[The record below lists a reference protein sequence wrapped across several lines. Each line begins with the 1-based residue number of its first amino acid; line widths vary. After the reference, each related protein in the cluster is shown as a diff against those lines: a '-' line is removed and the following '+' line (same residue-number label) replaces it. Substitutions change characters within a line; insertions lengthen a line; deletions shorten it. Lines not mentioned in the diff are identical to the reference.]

1 MTTVTTTTTSTG
13 GEKKNFFC
21 CTFNLKQTL
30 ELHRHVCVRV
40 CPPHFISP
48 LASHNLTTT
57 APHRKWL
64 RSGSPP
70 PNQQDQIS
78 VSLSV
83 SAGVRWCR
91 LINSLVVFQR
101 SVPSNPTTPDSTSHR
116 PPPLDFL
123 SSCCGLLSTFSS
135 PDDDDDDDNGQSDNH
150 GRGVK
155 ESSCFFFNYNY

>member
-1 MTTVTTTTTSTG
+1 MGEGGGCGLSPYCEATLRQATPTSAHERAQQPSPPRRQPEG
-13 GEKKNFFC
+13 KKKNFFC

-64 RSGSPP
+64 RSGSAPT

-91 LINSLVVFQR
+91 LINSSVAFQR
-101 SVPSNPTTPDSTSHR
+101 SVPSTPTTPDST
-116 PPPLDFL
+116 
-123 SSCCGLLSTFSS
+123 
-135 PDDDDDDDNGQSDNH
+135 
-150 GRGVK
+150 
-155 ESSCFFFNYNY
+155 